1 MEMAMAIQV
10 PKTTYNGKVKE
21 IKLGMDNQAVTVG
34 GENCYP
40 FYLFEGQMPNKPR
53 IAMEVWDSP
62 PDDWPQAALEPF
74 AGVTN
79 DPVAWAKKCIHDYGA
94 EIICL
99 QLISTD
105 PNGMNRSAEEAAAVV
120 KKVADAIN
128 VPLIV
133 WGTANLEKD
142 TEVLR
147 AVAEAC
153 QGKRIILGPAEE
165 KDHKKIGA
173 AAIGY
178 QHTVI
183 ASSPID
189 INLAKQ
195 LNILLGNLG
204 VPDNLLVMDPTV
216 SSIGYGIEY
225 CYSVME
231 RIRMAG
237 LTQGDDKLQFPII
250 CNISK
255 ETWKTKEV
263 KVSEQDDPR
272 MGDAKK
278 RGILLEAMSAL
289 CLLLA
294 GGDIMVMRHPEAIKL
309 VKDMVGE
316 LVVPS
321 K

>member
-1 MEMAMAIQV
+1 MPVNIA
-10 PKTTYNGKVKE
+10 KTIYNGKIKE
-21 IKLGMDNQAVTVG
+21 LKLGADNQPVTVG
-34 GENCYP
+34 GETCYP
-40 FYLFEGQMPNKPR
+40 FYLFEGQMPNRPR

-62 PDDWPQAALEPF
+62 PDDWPAAALEPF
-74 AGVTN
+74 AGVTS
-79 DPVAWAKKCIHDYGA
+79 DPVAWADKCVRDYGA
-94 EIICL
+94 EMICL
-99 QLISTD
+99 QLVSTD
-105 PNGMNRSAEEAAAVV
+105 PNGLNRGSEEAAAVV
-120 KKVADAIN
+120 KKVAGAIS
-128 VPLIV
+128 VPLIA

-153 QGKRIILGPAEE
+153 QGKNLILGPVEE

-178 QHTVI
+178 HHTVV

-231 RIRMAG
+231 RVRMAA
-237 LTQGDDKLQFPII
+237 LTQGDEKLQFPLI

-263 KVSEQDDPR
+263 KTSEQEEPKL
-272 MGDAKK
+272 GDAKK
-278 RGILLEAMSAL
+278 RGILLEAMSAM
-289 CLLLA
+289 CLAVA
-294 GGDIMVMRHPEAIKL
+294 GADILIMRHPEAIRL
-309 VKDMVGE
+309 VKEMIGE
-316 LVVPS
+316 LAVPS